1 MPSTEVAAGTP
12 AQSAN
17 EHTPAGASASPAF
30 QLAQA
35 NRAAGA
41 ERQQALRLAE
51 ASRALWSATLSLMT
65 AFMQTQAPAHRYLL
79 ARRISRNFDTLSRQ
93 DCFDTGCRSSFTRL
107 AARWQARAEQFSPTP
122 TQPARAGLFDLFS

>member
-12 AQSAN
+12 AIRAN
-17 EHTPAGASASPAF
+17 EHTPAGTQVSPAF

-35 NRAAGA
+35 DRAAGSQC
-41 ERQQALRLAE
+41 QQALRLAA
-51 ASRALWSATLSLMT
+51 ASRALWAATLSLMA

-107 AARWQARAEQFSPTP
+107 AARWQARAEQLSPIP
-122 TQPARAGLFDLFS
+122 KPVRAGLFDLFS

>member
-1 MPSTEVAAGTP
+1 MPSTEIAAGTP
-12 AQSAN
+12 AHRAN
-17 EHTPAGASASPAF
+17 EHTPAGTHVSPAF

-35 NRAAGA
+35 NRA
-41 ERQQALRLAE
+41 
-51 ASRALWSATLSLMT
+51 LWAATLSLMT

-107 AARWQARAEQFSPTP
+107 AARWQARAEQLSPTP
-122 TQPARAGLFDLFS
+122 KPARAGLFDLFS